1 MIRKLLEAVGDLMDS
16 ASNEGCEPPLTVVD
30 ENHLQNAYLLAKE
43 MKADIETGA
52 PTLDLTT
59 IKWDVFGPDEHPQ
72 AFLKGNLTIAGISFH
87 VEADAV
93 KDEDGVQQGVCDSAA
108 WPAWPESEESESD
121 GPFQTVRIVDYPYD
135 YAVKI
140 TPHNS

>member
-1 MIRKLLEAVGDLMDS
+1 MDS
-16 ASNEGCEPPLTVVD
+16 ASNEGCESPLTVVD
-30 ENHLQNAYLLAKE
+30 EDLLQTVQLMAKE
-43 MKADIETGA
+43 MKDDIDTGS

-59 IKWDVFGPDEHPQ
+59 IKWEVFGPEEHPQ
-72 AFLKGNLTIAGISFH
+72 AFLKGNLTIGGVSFH

-93 KDEDGVQQGVCDSAA
+93 IRDEYDIQCGVCEDTPG
-108 WPAWPESEESESD
+108 WPSWTDDHFSGD
-121 GPFQTVRIVDYPYD
+121 GPFQTVRIGDYPYD